1 MAFSFRGG
9 IHPDYQKEKTA
20 ASVIVSNMPQPEVV
34 TISLSQHIGAPC
46 QPLVKVGDRVLEGQM
61 IGDNQAGLCAPVH
74 SSVAGTVKAIEPRWA
89 VSGIKVLSVIIEN
102 DFSEEKVE
110 QIPFEGEVSDLS
122 PEEIIFRAR
131 QAGIVGMGGAAFPT
145 HAKLRTALDRR
156 VKTVIINGCEC
167 EPYITSDHRAM
178 VEYPR
183 FIITGAELIRQCLGV
198 DDVVICV
205 ESNKPD
211 ALATMR
217 ATAEGTG
224 IAVLELPTKYPQG
237 GEKQLIRAVTGR
249 EIPPGKLP
257 MDIGCA
263 VFNVDTCA
271 SLYRAVYKAQP
282 LIKRVVT
289 VSGSA
294 VVNPSNLLVRIG
306 TPYRDLFKFCG
317 GFVSE
322 PYKIVTGGP
331 MMGTAQ
337 HSVDIPVV
345 KNTSALLAFAED
357 GGEETFFEN
366 SVCIHCGRCMAAC
379 PMRLQ
384 PTKIYENAVLDRFD
398 ACARLNVMDCMECG
412 CCSYVCPA
420 KLHLVQAMR
429 MAKSQIPREG
439 VKK

>member
-9 IHPDYQKEKTA
+9 IHPAYEKQKTA

-34 TISLSQHIGAPC
+34 VIPMSQHIGAPC
-46 QPLVKVGDRVLEGQM
+46 QPLVKVGDHVLEGQK
-61 IGDNQAGLCAPVH
+61 IGDCQTGLCAPIH
-74 SSVAGTVKAIEPRWA
+74 SSVSGTVKAIEPRWHN
-89 VSGIKVLSVIIEN
+89 SGVKVLSVVIEN
-102 DFSEEKVE
+102 DGTDEKAE
-110 QIPFEGEVSDLS
+110 GEIFEGEVSDLS
-122 PEEIIFRAR
+122 PDQIISFAR
-131 QAGIVGMGGAAFPT
+131 EGGVVGMGGAAFPL
-145 HAKLRTALDRR
+145 HAKLRTALERN
-156 VKTVIINGCEC
+156 VNTVIINGCEC
-167 EPYITSDHRAM
+167 EPFITADHRAM

-183 FIITGAELIRQCLGV
+183 FIVTGAELIRQCLGV

-217 ATAEGTG
+217 STAEGTG

-249 EIPPGKLP
+249 EVPPGKLP

-271 SLYRAVYKAQP
+271 SLYRAIFRGQP
-282 LIKRVVT
+282 LTKRVVT

-294 VVNPSNLLVRIG
+294 VANPANLLVRVG
-306 TPYRDLFKFCG
+306 TPYRDLFRFCG
-317 GFVSE
+317 GFHAE
-322 PYKIVTGGP
+322 PYKIISGGP
-331 MMGTAQ
+331 MMGIAQ
-337 HSVDIPVV
+337 HSLDIPVV
-345 KNTSALLAFAED
+345 KNTSCLLAYAER
-357 GGEETFFEN
+357 GGEEDFPE
-366 SVCIHCGRCMAAC
+366 SQVCIRCGRCLAAC

-384 PTKIYENAVLDRFD
+384 PTKIYENALLNRFEECD
-398 ACARLNVMDCMECG
+398 KLNVRDCIECG

-420 KLHLVQAMR
+420 KLYLVQAMR

-439 VKK
+439 GKK

>member
-20 ASVIVSNMPQPEVV
+20 ASVIVSNMPQPEEVV
-34 TISLSQHIGAPC
+34 IPLSQHIGVPC
-46 QPLVKVGDRVLEGQM
+46 EPLVKVGDRVLEGQM
-61 IGDNQAGLCAPVH
+61 IGDCQTGLSAPIH
-74 SSVAGTVKAIEPRWA
+74 ASITGKVKAIEPHWT
-89 VSGIKVLSVIIEN
+89 VTGIKAPGIVIEN
-102 DFSEEKVE
+102 DGSDEKWEEA
-110 QIPFEGEVSDLS
+110 PFEGAVTDLS
-122 PEEIIFRAR
+122 PDEIIAYAR
-131 QAGIVGMGGAAFPT
+131 NAGIVGMGGAAFPT
-145 HAKLRTALDRR
+145 HAKLRTALDRK
-156 VKTVIINGCEC
+156 VSTVIINGCEC
-167 EPYITSDHRAM
+167 EPFITADHRAM

-183 FIITGAELIRQCLGV
+183 FIVTGAELIRQCLGV

-217 ATAEGTG
+217 ATSDGTG
-224 IAVLELPTKYPQG
+224 ISVLELPTKYPQG

-249 EIPPGKLP
+249 EVPPGKLP

-271 SLYRAVYKAQP
+271 SLYRAIYKGQP

-294 VVNPSNLLVRIG
+294 VASPANLLVRIG
-306 TPYRDLFKFCG
+306 TAYRDLFKFCG
-317 GFVSE
+317 GFTSD
-322 PYKIVTGGP
+322 PYKIITGGP
-331 MMGTAQ
+331 MMGSAQ

-345 KNTSALLAFAED
+345 KNTSSLLAFAED
-357 GGEETFFEN
+357 GGEEGFSE
-366 SVCIHCGRCMAAC
+366 SDVCIRCGRCMAAC

-384 PTKIYENAVLDRFD
+384 PTKIYENAVLNRFGE
-398 ACARLNVMDCMECG
+398 CAKLNVQDCIECG
-412 CCSYVCPA
+412 CCAYVCPA
-420 KLHLVQAMR
+420 KLYLVQAMR
-429 MAKSQIPREG
+429 MAKSQIPRGG

>member
-34 TISLSQHIGAPC
+34 IIPMSQHIGAPC
-46 QPLVKVGDRVLEGQM
+46 QPLVKVGDRVLEGQK
-61 IGDNQAGLCAPVH
+61 IGDFEGGLCAPIH
-74 SSVAGTVKAIEPRWA
+74 ASITGIVKAIEPRWHS
-89 VSGIKVLSVIIEN
+89 SGVKVLSVVIEA
-102 DFSEEKVE
+102 DGSEEKM
-110 QIPFEGEVSDLS
+110 EGEMYEGEASDFS
-122 PEEIIFRAR
+122 PEEIISFAR
-131 QAGIVGMGGAAFPT
+131 EAGIVGMGGAAFPL
-145 HAKLRTALDRR
+145 HAKLRTALDRK
-156 VKTVIINGCEC
+156 VTTVIINGCEC
-167 EPYITSDHRAM
+167 EPFITADHRAM

-198 DDVVICV
+198 EDVVICV

-217 ATAEGTG
+217 STADGTG

-249 EIPPGKLP
+249 EVPPGKLP

-271 SLYRAVYKAQP
+271 SLYRAIYRGQP

-294 VVNPSNLLVRIG
+294 VENPANLLVRIG
-306 TPYRDLFKFCG
+306 TPYRELFRFCG
-317 GFVSE
+317 LNSE
-322 PYKIVTGGP
+322 PYKIINGGP

-337 HSVDIPVV
+337 HSLDIPVI
-345 KNTSALLAFAED
+345 KNTSALLAYSEQ
-357 GGEETFFEN
+357 GGEEAFPETD
-366 SVCIHCGRCMAAC
+366 VCIRCGRCMAVC

-384 PTKIYENAVLDRFD
+384 PTKIYENAVLDRFEE
-398 ACARLNVMDCMECG
+398 CMKLNVQDCIECG
-412 CCSYVCPA
+412 CCAYVCPA
-420 KLHLVQAMR
+420 KLYLVQAMR